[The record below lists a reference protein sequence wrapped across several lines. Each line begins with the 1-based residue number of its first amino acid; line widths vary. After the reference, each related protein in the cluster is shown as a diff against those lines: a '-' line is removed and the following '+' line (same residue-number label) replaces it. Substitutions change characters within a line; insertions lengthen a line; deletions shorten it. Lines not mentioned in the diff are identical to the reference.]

1 MTQQIGEVI
10 KEGAVLG
17 SLTSTS
23 LLGVLVIVL
32 SGIAWHLYKTIN
44 SENKQVLDDL
54 LKEQQRSNTLMNEQ
68 TKVYKVASEGIV
80 KFIEV
85 HCANTNAKLDR
96 VEDALK
102 QIDNKLIVIG
112 KNDA

>member
-1 MTQQIGEVI
+1 MMQQIGEVV

-23 LLGVLVIVL
+23 LLGVLVLAL

-44 SENKQVLDDL
+44 SENKKVLDDL

-102 QIDNKLIVIG
+102 QIDNKLIVTG

>member
-1 MTQQIGEVI
+1 MMQQIGEVV

-23 LLGVLVIVL
+23 LLGVLVIAL
-32 SGIAWHLYKTIN
+32 SGIAWHLYKTLN
-44 SENKQVLDDL
+44 ADNRRVLDDL
-54 LKEQQRSNTLMNEQ
+54 LKEQKQGNNLISEQ
-68 TKVYKVASEGIV
+68 TKVYKAANDGMS
-80 KFIEV
+80 KFIES